1 MTREICLDIET
12 TGLDPKDGHKIVEI
26 ACVELINK
34 TKTNNFFH
42 TYVNP
47 RREVPY
53 EAERIHGLSTEFL
66 KDKPFFDHIVDKF
79 LEFIGDDLLI
89 IHNAGFDT
97 KFLNF
102 ELKNLNRKP
111 LEMFRVCD
119 TLAIARNKFPGSP
132 NSLDALCKR
141 FAIDLTKRQKHG
153 ALIDTE
159 LLCDVYIELMGGA
172 QTGFSFSDNSTKL
185 NDNSQNHNNNL
196 EVNNNS
202 DVLTK
207 NNIKK
212 TNFKLRS
219 FSLNEDEIEAHK
231 KFIKENFKNNFWY

>member
-1 MTREICLDIET
+1 
-12 TGLDPKDGHKIVEI
+12 
-26 ACVELINK
+26 
-34 TKTNNFFH
+34 
-42 TYVNP
+42 
-47 RREVPY
+47 
-53 EAERIHGLSTEFL
+53 
-66 KDKPFFDHIVDKF
+66 
-79 LEFIGDDLLI
+79 
-89 IHNAGFDT
+89 
-97 KFLNF
+97 
-102 ELKNLNRKP
+102 
-111 LEMFRVCD
+111 
-119 TLAIARNKFPGSP
+119 
-132 NSLDALCKR
+132 
-141 FAIDLTKRQKHG
+141 
-153 ALIDTE
+153 
-159 LLCDVYIELMGGA
+159 MGGA